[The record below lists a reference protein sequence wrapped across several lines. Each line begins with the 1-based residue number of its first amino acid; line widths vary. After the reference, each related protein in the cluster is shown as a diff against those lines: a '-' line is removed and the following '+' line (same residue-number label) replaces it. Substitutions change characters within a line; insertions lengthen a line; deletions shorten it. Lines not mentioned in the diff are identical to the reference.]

1 MLGLVALFL
10 FFSFSF
16 FFSLVRWTYR
26 CARAEGRD
34 KGQST
39 STSYETI
46 KRKSKE
52 TPSSKLITSLPL
64 WQWQFSFAW
73 CLLSR
78 LFLNIAIWTGTF
90 LYMTCFIYYHDPL
103 VGMAWWTWSALHL
116 VPDELV
122 DSCCSM
128 CGLDSLLYVVHVVMS
143 VLEEVWWKTMSH
155 W

>member
-52 TPSSKLITSLPL
+52 RHQVVNS
-64 WQWQFSFAW
+64 
-73 CLLSR
+73 
-78 LFLNIAIWTGTF
+78 
-90 LYMTCFIYYHDPL
+90 
-103 VGMAWWTWSALHL
+103 
-116 VPDELV
+116 
-122 DSCCSM
+122 
-128 CGLDSLLYVVHVVMS
+128 SLLCHCDSDNFHSLDVCYPGCF
-143 VLEEVWWKTMSH
+143 
-155 W
+155 